1 MAMSNS
7 FIVLA
12 VLSALWGVVSS
23 IVISSFLSRR
33 GMKINYLLIRVL
45 ILKYIREYYRIT
57 MQENGRPG
65 PWYYS
70 YIISMNLALVLA
82 IVGIVLKT
90 I

>member
-33 GMKINYLLIRVL
+33 GIKINYLLSRVL

-57 MQENGRPG
+57 IQENGRPG

>member
-33 GMKINYLLIRVL
+33 GMKINYLLSRVL

-57 MQENGRPG
+57 IQENGRPG

-82 IVGIVLKT
+82 IVGIALKT

>member
-1 MAMSNS
+1 MPMSNS

>member
-33 GMKINYLLIRVL
+33 GMKINYLLSRVL

-57 MQENGRPG
+57 IQENGRPG